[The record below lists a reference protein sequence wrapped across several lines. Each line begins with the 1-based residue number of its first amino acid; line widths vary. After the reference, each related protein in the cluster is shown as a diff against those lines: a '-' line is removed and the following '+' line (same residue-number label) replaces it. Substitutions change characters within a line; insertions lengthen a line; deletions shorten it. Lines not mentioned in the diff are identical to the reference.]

1 MSVMALIGG
10 QWGEEG
16 KGKFIEILAEQAK
29 VVVRYSG
36 GGHIRQPI
44 INEQGRFNLQFIPR
58 SIFNNKVI
66 TILGAGMVLDPKRV
80 VEEMEAL
87 ASNGVNLKRLF
98 ISEQSHL
105 IMPYHPLFEEQ
116 ERRVYGTPIIDTLGS
131 GLGPAYA
138 DKVSRIGIRVGDL
151 IQEEQFLSRLS
162 KTLTVKNDILTKVYK
177 QEPLN
182 LREIYQQYL
191 SYGRAMRER
200 IFDTRLILQKAVE
213 DNHTIILES
222 DQGSMLDL
230 DFGSYPYVSNASPTV
245 GAACIGCGLP
255 PTVIKASL
263 GVFSAY
269 IVRSQTGPFPTEMTK
284 EEGSPLVSFRS
295 QDNSRGGR
303 RATNPITG
311 EKYRRYGWFDTVAAR
326 FVAQLNGLTSLAITN
341 LDALDTFKT
350 VKICTEYQVYD
361 TNVRRF
367 PSDIATLKVATPVYE
382 ELPGWESPTAHIK
395 NYEEL
400 PINCQNFIKRIG
412 MLVGVN
418 VDIVSTGPDQ
428 KDTIVLRDPLRA
440 VNISRVMG
448 NYG

>member
-16 KGKFIEILAEQAK
+16 KGKFTEILAEQAK

-36 GGHIRQPI
+36 GGHIRQPV

-87 ASNGVNLKRLF
+87 VGNGINLKRLF
-98 ISEQSHL
+98 ISEQAHL

-200 IFDTRLILQKAVE
+200 IFDTRLILQKAIE

-255 PTVIKASL
+255 PSVIKASL

-269 IVRSQTGPFPTEMTK
+269 IIRSQTGPFPTEMSK
-284 EEGSPLVSFRS
+284 EEGAPLVSFRS

-311 EKYRRYGWFDTVAAR
+311 ERYRRYGWFDTVAAR

-341 LDALDTFKT
+341 LDALDDFKI

-367 PSDIATLKVATPVYE
+367 PSDIGTLKIATPVYE
-382 ELPGWESPTAHIK
+382 ELPGWEAPTAHIK
-395 NYEEL
+395 SFDEL
-400 PINCQNFIKRIG
+400 PANCQNFIKRIG
-412 MLVGVN
+412 TLVGVN

-428 KDTIVLRDPLRA
+428 KDTIVMRDPLRPI
-440 VNISRVMG
+440 NMSRVMG